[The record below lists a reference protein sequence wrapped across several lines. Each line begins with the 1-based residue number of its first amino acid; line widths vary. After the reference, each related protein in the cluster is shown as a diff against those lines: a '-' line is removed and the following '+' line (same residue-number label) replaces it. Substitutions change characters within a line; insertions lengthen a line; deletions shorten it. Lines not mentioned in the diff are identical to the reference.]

1 MFQRAGAKQFTI
13 LMTNPSS
20 SLRRFAVRGVFWRLC
35 LDWALAN
42 FPFYFLPFSIWFC
55 TLFFFFFA
63 APARRALVANFSVI
77 FPGSSLFA
85 NYLRTW
91 RTMYNYAWT
100 ITEGTHFK
108 LTKTHFSYEIEGTPA
123 LERLGA
129 ARGAIGLTA
138 HLGNYD
144 LGAALFAEKFHREI
158 RMVRAPE
165 SDQQTAEHLDQSLE
179 QTGAGG
185 VRVDY
190 NTAGNLLSFDLLHAL
205 RQGEIV
211 SIQGDRVIDG
221 LARSTA
227 RFFGREVSF
236 PAGPFILARVARCEI
251 FPLFIART
259 GYRKYK
265 IIVREP
271 ISCEHGDAARD
282 EDIAS
287 AVRQWSALLE
297 EVIARHWGQWYAFV
311 PMFKK

>member
-1 MFQRAGAKQFTI
+1 MI
-13 LMTNPSS
+13 NPSS
-20 SLRRFAVRGVFWRLC
+20 WLRRFDVRGIVWRQG

-63 APARRALVANFSVI
+63 ALARRALVANFSVLL
-77 FPGSSLFA
+77 PKSSLLA
-85 NYLRTW
+85 NNLRAW

-100 ITEGTHFK
+100 ITEGTHYK
-108 LTKTHFSYEIEGTPA
+108 LTKAHFSYEIQGAAA

-129 ARGAIGLTA
+129 AKGAICLTA

-165 SDQQTAEHLDQSLE
+165 ADQQTAQHLNQSLQ
-179 QTGAGG
+179 QTAAGG

-211 SIQGDRVIDG
+211 SIQGDRVIAG
-221 LARSTA
+221 LARSSAT
-227 RFFGREVSF
+227 FFGREVSF

-251 FPLFIART
+251 FPLFIVRT

-265 IIVREP
+265 IIVCEP
-271 ISCEHGDAARD
+271 IRYENSGAPRD
-282 EDIAS
+282 EDVAL
-287 AVRQWSALLE
+287 ATAKWSVFLE
-297 EVIARHWGQWYAFV
+297 GVIARYWDQWYAFV
-311 PMFKK
+311 PMFEK

>member
-1 MFQRAGAKQFTI
+1 MI
-13 LMTNPSS
+13 NPSTW
-20 SLRRFAVRGVFWRLC
+20 LRRFAVRGVFWRQY
-35 LDWALAN
+35 LDWALKN
-42 FPFYFLPFSIWFC
+42 LPFYFLPFCIWFW

-63 APARRALVANFSVI
+63 APARRALVANFFVI
-77 FPGSSLFA
+77 LPESSLLA
-85 NYLRTW
+85 NYLRAW
-91 RTMYNYAWT
+91 WTMYNYAWT
-100 ITEGTHFK
+100 ISEGTHYK
-108 LTKTHFSYEIEGTPA
+108 LTKSHFSYEIEGA
-123 LERLGA
+123 ANLERLGA
-129 ARGAIGLTA
+129 AKGAIGLTA

-165 SDQQTAEHLDQSLE
+165 ADQQTAEHIGQSLE

-190 NTAGNLLSFDLLHAL
+190 NTEGNLLSFDLLHAL

-211 SIQGDRVIDG
+211 SIQGDRVFDG
-221 LARSTA
+221 LARTPA
-227 RFFGREVSF
+227 KFFGREASF

-271 ISCEHGDAARD
+271 ISCEHSGAERD

-287 AVRQWSALLE
+287 AVQQWSTLLE
-297 EVIARHWGQWYAFV
+297 EVLKLYWSQWYSFV
-311 PMFKK
+311 PMFEK